1 MQKIYIIEK
10 NNTHNNVCFSIK
22 RNALK
27 YVAHFET
34 PTKAEG
40 LV

>member
-1 MQKIYIIEK
+1 MQKINIIEK
-10 NNTHNNVCFSIK
+10 NYTDNNFCFSIK

-27 YVAHFET
+27 YVKHFEI